1 MLIRVF
7 SKSTI
12 SKLILPH
19 LSTPKRGG
27 SSTNLWEIV
36 NAILYKLKSGV
47 QWHLLPLNSLIY
59 RPKIKY
65 STIYHHF
72 RKWISDGSWS
82 RCFENLVGNHK
93 ELLDLSCAHFDGT
106 HTPCKK
112 GGEQVAYQHRKKAKT
127 SNQLWLTDQQGLPVS
142 FCNIQ
147 SGNHHDLFQIKEQ
160 MDTLENRLQ
169 KSKIELDGLVINADA
184 GFDSKAFRKVCFQKG
199 IEINMPIN
207 KRNNRELQ
215 DDDYYFDQ
223 ETYDSRYVVER
234 TNAWMDSYRTLL
246 YRFDVT
252 LESWNAWNTIGAIA
266 IWTKFILKL

>member
-1 MLIRVF
+1 
-7 SKSTI
+7 
-12 SKLILPH
+12 
-19 LSTPKRGG
+19 
-27 SSTNLWEIV
+27 
-36 NAILYKLKSGV
+36 
-47 QWHLLPLNSLIY
+47 
-59 RPKIKY
+59 
-65 STIYHHF
+65 
-72 RKWISDGSWS
+72 
-82 RCFENLVGNHK
+82 
-93 ELLDLSCAHFDGT
+93 
-106 HTPCKK
+106 
-112 GGEQVAYQHRKKAKT
+112 
-127 SNQLWLTDQQGLPVS
+127 
-142 FCNIQ
+142 
-147 SGNHHDLFQIKEQ
+147 

-169 KSKIELDGLVINADA
+169 KSKIELDGLVINTNA